1 MFVSRL
7 VRWLGCGLATF
18 AELLN
23 EGIRFVLTIA
33 SSRAASGAEVLFLRK
48 QLVYY
53 QEHKIPPRRLADA
66 GRLTLLLWSGFF
78 DWKESLAIVTPETFI
93 RWHRT
98 HNPWQPLQW
107 FGYS

>member
-18 AELLN
+18 AELLS

-33 SSRAASGAEVLFLRK
+33 RSRAALGAEVLFLRK

-53 QEHKIPPRRLADA
+53 QEHKTRPRQLTNA
-66 GRLTLLLWSGFF
+66 GRLTLKGV
-78 DWKESLAIVTPETFI
+78 IT
-93 RWHRT
+93 
-98 HNPWQPLQW
+98 
-107 FGYS
+107 Y